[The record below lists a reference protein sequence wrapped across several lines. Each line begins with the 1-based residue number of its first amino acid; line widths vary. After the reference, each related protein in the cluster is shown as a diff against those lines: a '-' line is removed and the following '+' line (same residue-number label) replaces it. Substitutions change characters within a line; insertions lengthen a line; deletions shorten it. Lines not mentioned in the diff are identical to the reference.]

1 MKVVSV
7 CLDFRPSCRGP
18 AKFAYSC
25 LDEKAKPQS
34 IEASGWNARML
45 QHEIDHLQ
53 GTLYVDRMDSRTFT
67 SLDNWGRFWKGK
79 QVREVIKESA
89 RTSALR

>member
-1 MKVVSV
+1 
-7 CLDFRPSCRGP
+7 
-18 AKFAYSC
+18 
-25 LDEKAKPQS
+25 
-34 IEASGWNARML
+34 ML